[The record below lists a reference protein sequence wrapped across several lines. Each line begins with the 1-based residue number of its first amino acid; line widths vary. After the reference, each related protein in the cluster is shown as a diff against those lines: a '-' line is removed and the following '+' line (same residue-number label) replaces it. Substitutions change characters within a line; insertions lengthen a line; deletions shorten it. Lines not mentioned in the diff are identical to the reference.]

1 MAAMNSSYSVGHDTK
16 RLLILLIVTVCLCVG
31 FSTTLAQSDSA
42 TATPIATDSP
52 TTVGIVA
59 LTPTVLATVSGI
71 ARAYVSECRFENRVK
86 NYDKAIANCT
96 AAIELSPKF
105 ELAFANRAEAY
116 NSKGEYDLAIAD
128 SNYAITL
135 NPKDATPYVNR
146 EW

>member
-1 MAAMNSSYSVGHDTK
+1 MAAVKPGYSIGQPSS
-16 RLLILLIVTVCLCVG
+16 RILILFILTACL
-31 FSTTLAQSDSA
+31 FAELSTTQAQDVFE
-42 TATPIATDSP
+42 TATPIATASP
-52 TTVGIVA
+52 GAYGTVA
-59 LTPTVLATVSGI
+59 LTPTVLATISGI

-105 ELAFANRAEAY
+105 ELAYVNRAEAY